1 MISVMFN
8 RIAQLLSLVLVV
20 ILSARVAA
28 QDQGPTPEQQEMF
41 DQMRQMR
48 EQVLQRMQ
56 EKGIDPVQFGQQMR
70 DQMMDGSFDPTTFQQ
85 SMIDRG
91 LIDQDQMTRMQTT
104 IQRMT
109 MSGLKQ
115 RMGVS
120 DEDWA
125 VIEPKLKQVVA
136 LRQAS
141 GQLGQFGGMMGFFG
155 GGGGTAVT
163 DVNKAM
169 SELRAAV
176 RDQKAKPEVIAAK
189 LKAWREARD
198 KAREELAKAQADLV
212 GVLRVRQEGILMA
225 AGMIQ

>member
-1 MISVMFN
+1 MFN
-8 RIAQLLSLVLVV
+8 RIIRLSSVLLVAL
-20 ILSARVAA
+20 LSARVVA
-28 QDQGPTPEQQEMF
+28 QNQQGPTPEQQEMF

-70 DQMMDGSFDPTTFQQ
+70 DQMMDGNFDPAAFQQ

-91 LIDQDQMTRMQTT
+91 LIDQAQMDRMQTT
-104 IQRMT
+104 VQRMT
-109 MSGLKQ
+109 LSGLKQ
-115 RMGVS
+115 RMEVS
-120 DEDWA
+120 DDDWK

-136 LRQAS
+136 LRGAA
-141 GQLGQFGGMMGFFG
+141 GQLGQFGGMMGFMG
-155 GGGGTAVT
+155 MGGGGTTVT

-176 RDQKAKPEVIAAK
+176 RDQNAKPEVIAAK
-189 LKAWREARD
+189 LKAWRDARD
-198 KAREELAKAQADLV
+198 KARAELAKAQADLV
-212 GVLRVRQEGILMA
+212 GVLRVRQEGVLLA

>member
-1 MISVMFN
+1 MFN
-8 RIAQLLSLVLVV
+8 RITRLSSLVLVA
-20 ILSARVAA
+20 ILSARVLA
-28 QDQGPTPEQQEMF
+28 QDQGVTPEQQEMR
-41 DQMRQMR
+41 DQMSQMR

-56 EKGIDPVQFGQQMR
+56 EKGIDPVQFGMQMR
-70 DQMMDGSFDPTTFQQ
+70 EQMMDGSFDPAAFQQ

-104 IQRMT
+104 VQRMT

-141 GQLGQFGGMMGFFG
+141 GQLQFGGMMGFFG
-155 GGGGTAVT
+155 GAGGVVVT

-176 RDQKAKPEVIAAK
+176 RDQNAKPEVIAAK
-189 LKAWREARD
+189 LKAWRDARD
-198 KAREELAKAQADLV
+198 RAREELAKAQVDLV